1 MAIPHGTPGRVSSI
15 DEHHNNSRHATIT
28 VTHGKKKR
36 DKTSGDLHSYDQP
49 TSRIIV
55 PKAHAKNYQ
64 LGQKVTA
71 GLSAAGGDTDAAAD
85 AQGGNDQDE
94 DDIRAASP
102 AKGKGGKGA
111 KTKAGKSAKPSRI
124 SQAMMGKSG
133 M

>member
-1 MAIPHGTPGRVSSI
+1 MAITHSTPGRVSSI
-15 DEHHNNSRHATIT
+15 DDHHSNSRHATIT

-36 DKTSGDLHSYDQP
+36 DKSGDLHSYDQP

-94 DDIRAASP
+94 DDLQTAP
-102 AKGKGGKGA
+102 AKGKGKGA